1 MLEVLWNQILLG
13 FFFRFFEITVDTY
26 LCKYLHMNPTKRTD
40 AKKNTKE
47 TLSLARHVRFVG
59 YPFGNSKKYT
69 SIHGI

>member
-1 MLEVLWNQILLG
+1 
-13 FFFRFFEITVDTY
+13 
-26 LCKYLHMNPTKRTD
+26 MNPTKRTD